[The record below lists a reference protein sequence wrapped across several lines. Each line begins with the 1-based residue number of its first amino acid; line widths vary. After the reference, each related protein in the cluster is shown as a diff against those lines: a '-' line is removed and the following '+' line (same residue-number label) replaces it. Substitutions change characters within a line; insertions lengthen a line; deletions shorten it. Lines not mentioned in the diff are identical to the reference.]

1 MDGRETMGGAVV
13 GTLSDVVIT
22 TLVGAGGIGFET
34 GGCLT
39 TTDVLAPHPPPVD
52 GWLLG
57 AAAGGATGA
66 AETAVGI

>member
-39 TTDVLAPHPPPVD
+39 TTDVAPHPPVD
-52 GWLLG
+52 GWLG
-57 AAAGGATGA
+57 AAAGAATGA